1 MLATSTE
8 YINLRFD
15 SIVISSQLGNFATGV
30 YSTAYNFYLF
40 AAILMYVVS
49 LSLFPTFAHGG
60 AKNKEKLTKLVT
72 LLSFAILGYGV
83 LLIGF
88 IQFIAPTVIPILY
101 GANYQESLQPL
112 YILTIGLP
120 FYGLNRLMVQVLNA
134 TDCQKWTFYA
144 TSTGAVFNM
153 ISQYC
158 FDSTLWNHCSC
169 NYHNHNGSNCL
180 AFSFIWF
187 SICSKQ
193 FR

>member
-1 MLATSTE
+1 MWYRSACS
-8 YINLRFD
+8 YFCC
-15 SIVISSQLGNFATGV
+15 
-30 YSTAYNFYLF
+30 
-40 AAILMYVVS
+40 
-49 LSLFPTFAHGG
+49 PWG

-144 TSTGAVFNM
+144 TSTGAVLNIIANIVLIPHYGIIAAAITTIITEAIVWLLALYGFRYAPNNLG
-153 ISQYC
+153 SVTRLL
-158 FDSTLWNHCSC
+158 DGTSST
-169 NYHNHNGSNCL
+169 
-180 AFSFIWF
+180 
-187 SICSKQ
+187 
-193 FR
+193 